1 MLPFL
6 KKKSIDQSKLLCEN
20 SNMLQKTILYDEHV
34 KAGAKIVDFAGWQMP
49 LHYGSQVVEHHQV
62 RRDAGMFDVSHM
74 QVVDVQGA
82 AAKNYLQYL
91 LANDVA
97 KLYPGKAL
105 YSCMLNE
112 RAGVVD
118 DLIVYQLS
126 ENNYRLVLNA
136 GTREKDL
143 AWLKKHAENFAVSI
157 QSRPDLAIIA
167 IQGPHAREK
176 TATVFSVEQHAA
188 TRDLKTFHAALI
200 NEWLIAR
207 TGYTGEDGYE
217 IILPVA
223 QAINFWQ
230 ALCKAGIVPCG
241 LGARDTL
248 RLEAGLNLYGSDMNE
263 DTTPLETNL
272 AWTIAWQPAERNFI
286 GRAVLEK
293 QKQQGVMQKLIGL
306 LLPQGGVLRN
316 HQVVHIAG
324 VGQGEITSGSF
335 SPTLNC
341 AIALARVPAATAED
355 KEIFVEMRG
364 KQLAVQ
370 MVKPQ
375 FVRHGNPVIPAGKE

>member
-1 MLPFL
+1 MT
-6 KKKSIDQSKLLCEN
+6 
-20 SNMLQKTILYDEHV
+20 QKTILYDEHL
-34 KAGAKIVDFAGWQMP
+34 KANAKIVDFAGWQMP
-49 LHYGSQVVEHHQV
+49 LHYGSQIVEHHQV

-82 AAKNYLQYL
+82 DAKKYLQYL

-97 KLYPGKAL
+97 KLYPNKAL

-112 RAGVVD
+112 QGGVVD
-118 DLIVYQLS
+118 DLIVYQLA

-143 AWLKKHAENFAVSI
+143 AWLKKHAENFAVQI
-157 QSRPDLAIIA
+157 QSRPDFAIIA

-176 TATVFSVEQHAA
+176 TAAVFTAEQHTA
-188 TRDLKTFHAALI
+188 TQELKPFHAALVHD
-200 NEWLIAR
+200 WLIAR

-230 ALCKAGIVPCG
+230 ALQKAGIAPCG

-248 RLEAGLNLYGSDMNE
+248 RLEAGLNLYGADMNE
-263 DTTPLETNL
+263 TTTPLETNL
-272 AWTIAWQPAERNFI
+272 AWTVAWQPAERNFI
-286 GRAVLEK
+286 GRAALEK
-293 QKQQGVMQKLIGL
+293 QKQQGVPQKLIGL

-316 HQVVHIAG
+316 HQVVKVDG

-341 AIALARVPAATAED
+341 AIALARVPTATAND
-355 KEIFVEMRG
+355 SAIFVEVRG

-370 MVKPQ
+370 VVKPQ
-375 FVRHGNPVIPAGKE
+375 FVRHGNPVIPSVARNLP

>member
-1 MLPFL
+1 MLSL
-6 KKKSIDQSKLLCEN
+6 LEKKSIDQSKLLCEN

-118 DLIVYQLS
+118 DLIVYQLA

-157 QSRPDLAIIA
+157 QSRPDFAIIA

-176 TATVFSVEQHAA
+176 TAAVFCAEQRDA
-188 TRDLKTFHAALI
+188 TQDLKTFHAALI
-200 NEWLIAR
+200 KDWLIAR

-230 ALCKAGIVPCG
+230 ALCKAGVAPCG
-241 LGARDTL
+241 LGSRDTL

-263 DTTPLETNL
+263 DTTPLESNL
-272 AWTIAWQPAERNFI
+272 AWTIAWQPIERNFI
-286 GRAVLEK
+286 GRNVLEK

-316 HQVVHIAG
+316 HQVVHVAG

-341 AIALARVPAATAED
+341 AIALARVPIATAED

-370 MVKPQ
+370 MVKTR
-375 FVRHGNPVIPAGKE
+375 FVGANK